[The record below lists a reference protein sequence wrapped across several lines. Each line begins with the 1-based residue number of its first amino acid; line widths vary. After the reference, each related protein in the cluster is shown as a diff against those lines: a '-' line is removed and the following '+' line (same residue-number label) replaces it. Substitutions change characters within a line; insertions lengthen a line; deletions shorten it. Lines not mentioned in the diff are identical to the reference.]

1 MNDLT
6 TALADAAYQ
15 PADGPDMS
23 TARQRGRRRRLRRY
37 GRVVATLVTLV
48 AAATFTV
55 TRFDEHGP
63 RPAVRIATSPDRWQ
77 TFASHTGDLQ
87 IKYPPDWNVAAAVLT
102 PQLTDPHEILAL
114 GTFTMA
120 PADHNCAHIPVNALE
135 QMSPTDAFIW
145 ITERTGTDN
154 DPAWNFG
161 PRPTSIDPTSGT
173 DANGGDLAACLNHPL
188 LGTARAVSFDDHN
201 RHFTITYAIGDDA
214 TQRRRAD
221 VLVTLNSF
229 QVN

>member
-15 PADGPDMS
+15 PSDGPDMS
-23 TARQRGRRRRLRRY
+23 AARQRGRRRRLRRY
-37 GRVVATLVTLV
+37 GRVMATLVTLV

-188 LGTARAVSFDDHN
+188 LGTARAVSFDDHS
-201 RHFTITYAIGDDA
+201 RHFTITYAIGTDA
-214 TQRRRAD
+214 TRQRRAD
-221 VLVTLNSF
+221 VLAILNSF
-229 QVN
+229 QVH

>member
-6 TALADAAYQ
+6 AALADAAYQ
-15 PADGPDMS
+15 PSDGPDMS
-23 TARQRGRRRRLRRY
+23 AARQRGRRRQRRQY
-37 GRVVATLVTLV
+37 GRIAVTLVTLV
-48 AAATFTV
+48 AAATFTL
-55 TRFDEHGP
+55 TRLDQHAQGP
-63 RPAVRIATSPDRWQ
+63 TVRIATSPDRWQ
-77 TFASHTGDLQ
+77 TFTSPTGDLQ
-87 IKYPPDWNVAAAVLT
+87 IKYPPDWNVAPAVLT
-102 PQLTDPHEILAL
+102 PHLTDPHEILAL

-135 QMSPTDAFIW
+135 EMLPTDAFIW

-154 DPAWNFG
+154 DPAWTFG

-188 LGTARAVSFDDHN
+188 RGSARAVSFDDHS
-201 RHFTITYAIGDDA
+201 RHFTITYAIGADA
-214 TQRRRAD
+214 TQQRHAD
-221 VLVTLNSF
+221 VVAILNSF